1 MRHGGQVSLPGGAV
15 DEGES
20 TSQAALRELN
30 EELGVDAE
38 VELLGRL
45 ADCYVFASDFLITPW
60 LAAVEFE
67 PQWRPHVREVQGV
80 VELPL
85 SVLLDQQSL
94 GTTTIERGP
103 LVFRAPCSASG
114 VCVRVGGNGGDSRR
128 VGRCPALNSRLGQR
142 ALDDQTHDRTLETAS
157 PWCLISTA

>member
-1 MRHGGQVSLPGGAV
+1 MRHAGQVSLPGGAV

-38 VELLGRL
+38 VDLMGRL
-45 ADCYVFASDFLITPW
+45 DDCYVFASDFLITPW
-60 LAAVEFE
+60 LATVDFE

-85 SVLLDQQSL
+85 SELLDQQSI

-103 LVFRAPCSASG
+103 LVFRAPCLQVESA
-114 VCVRVGGNGGDSRR
+114 CVWGATAVI
-128 VGRCPALNSRLGQR
+128 LGQL
-142 ALDDQTHDRTLETAS
+142 ADV
-157 PWCLISTA
+157 LISLHDLANER